1 MPGKGLAGKMKMH
14 YAEIASISLKV
25 FSRGPLKI
33 RNPFIKNILL
43 KHPLLRTLF
52 ELRGN
57 PRACVYTEPMWGLS
71 MNLCLPYATVYML
84 TFGIS
89 DLQVGIV
96 TSIYMFSQ
104 MIFAFLSG
112 VIIDKMGRRKSTVIF
127 DFLAWSLPCLIW
139 AFSQG
144 FWFFVVAAMLN
155 GMMKITT
162 VSWDCLLVEDAPRDK
177 ITHIY
182 SWVIIAGNLSALFAP
197 ISSIL
202 VAKLTLAPAIRIL
215 YINAFIIMTAKL
227 LILYKFSTETGV
239 GKIRREASRNM
250 SWREMLPGY
259 KSALRKIL
267 TSRGTKF
274 AIIISILI
282 EIVAMIGMTFWQIIA
297 SRRIGIPDT
306 LLPIF
311 PMARS
316 ILSIVL
322 FFTIIAR
329 INQTKLKWPLYGGFF
344 CSITGCILL
353 ISIADTGV
361 WGYVI
366 LSVSLV
372 FDALGGAVLGT
383 LRESL
388 VAIHVDPV
396 ERSGIM
402 ALLQTTVML
411 VSVPFG
417 YIGGLLSDIS
427 RILPF
432 VLNTALLLLGILATA
447 LFYRRSSI
455 SFTKECKG
463 HEI

>member
-1 MPGKGLAGKMKMH
+1 MKK
-14 YAEIASISLKV
+14 L
-25 FSRGPLKI
+25 
-33 RNPFIKNILL
+33 LL
-43 KHPLLRTLF
+43 KHKLMRTLI

-84 TFGIS
+84 TFGMG
-89 DLQVGIV
+89 DVQVGIV

-112 VIIDKMGRRKSTVIF
+112 AVIDKMGRRKSTAIF
-127 DFLAWSLPCLIW
+127 DFLAWSVPSLIW

-144 FWFFVVAAMLN
+144 FWFFVVAALLN
-155 GMMKITT
+155 GMMRITA
-162 VSWDCLLVEDAPRDK
+162 VSWDCLLVEDAPKDK

-182 SWVIIAGNLSALFAP
+182 SLVIIAANLSALFAP

-215 YINAFIIMTAKL
+215 YINAFVIMTAKI
-227 LILYKFSTETGV
+227 LILYKLSTETNV
-239 GKIRREASRNM
+239 GKIKREASSNM
-250 SWREMLPGY
+250 SWGQMLSGY
-259 KSALRKIL
+259 KSAFKKIL
-267 TSRGTKF
+267 ASQGTIF
-274 AIIISILI
+274 AIIISILV
-282 EIVAMIGMTFWQIIA
+282 EIVAMLGMTFWQIIA
-297 SRRIGIPDT
+297 SRRIGIPDE

-311 PMARS
+311 PMLRS
-316 ILSIVL
+316 VLSIFL
-322 FFTIIAR
+322 FFTVISHIK
-329 INQTKLKWPLYGGFF
+329 QTRMKWPLYGGFAS
-344 CSITGCILL
+344 SIIGSILL
-353 ISIADTGV
+353 ISITGNGV

-366 LSVSLV
+366 LSISLV
-372 FDALGGAVLGT
+372 FEALGGAVLAT

-417 YIGGLLSDIS
+417 YIGGVLSDIS

-432 VLNTALLLLGILATA
+432 VLSIALLLLGILATTM
-447 LFYRRSSI
+447 FYR
-455 SFTKECKG
+455 K
-463 HEI
+463 

>member
-1 MPGKGLAGKMKMH
+1 MKN
-14 YAEIASISLKV
+14 K
-25 FSRGPLKI
+25 
-33 RNPFIKNILL
+33 LL
-43 KHPLLRTLF
+43 QNKLLRTLI

-84 TFGIS
+84 AFGMNDI
-89 DLQVGIV
+89 QVGIV

-104 MIFAFLSG
+104 MICAFLSG
-112 VIIDKMGRRKSTVIF
+112 AIVDKLGRRKSTMIF

-144 FWFFVVAAMLN
+144 FWFFVVAALLN
-155 GMMKITT
+155 GTMKITT
-162 VSWDCLLVEDAPRDK
+162 VSWDCLLVEDAPKDK

-182 SWVIIAGNLSALFAP
+182 SWVMIAGNLSALFAP

-202 VAKLTLAPAIRIL
+202 VSQLTLIPAIRIL
-215 YINAFIIMTAKL
+215 YINAFIVMTAKL
-227 LILYKFSTETGV
+227 LILYKLSTETAV
-239 GKIRREASRNM
+239 GKIRREATRDM
-250 SWREMLPGY
+250 SWGEMMSGY
-259 KSALRKIL
+259 KGAFHKIIS
-267 TSRGTKF
+267 SRGTLF
-274 AIIISILI
+274 ALVISILV
-282 EIVAMIGMTFWQIIA
+282 EIVAMLGMTFWQIIA
-297 SRRIGIPDT
+297 SRRIGVPDT

-316 ILSIVL
+316 ILSIIL
-322 FFTIIAR
+322 FFTVIAH
-329 INQTKLKWPLYGGFF
+329 IKQSKLKWPLYGGFLS
-344 CSITGCILL
+344 SIISCLLL
-353 ISIADTGV
+353 ISITNTDVG
-361 WGYVI
+361 GYVI

-372 FDALGGAVLGT
+372 FEALGVAVLST

-388 VAIHVDPV
+388 VAIHVDHT

-411 VSVPFG
+411 ISVPFG

-432 VLNTALLLLGILATA
+432 VLSVILLLLGVLATSM
-447 LFYRRSSI
+447 FYRVTSK
-455 SFTKECKG
+455 KETV
-463 HEI
+463 I

>member
-1 MPGKGLAGKMKMH
+1 MKK
-14 YAEIASISLKV
+14 L
-25 FSRGPLKI
+25 LQ
-33 RNPFIKNILL
+33 KNQ
-43 KHPLLRTLF
+43 LLRTLA

-84 TFGIS
+84 ALGLN
-89 DLQVGIV
+89 DVQVGIV

-112 VIIDKMGRRKSTVIF
+112 AVIDKMGRRLSTAVF
-127 DFLAWSLPCLIW
+127 DFIAWSIPCLIW

-144 FWFFVVAAMLN
+144 FWFFVVAALLN
-155 GMMKITT
+155 GTMRIAT
-162 VSWDCLLVEDAPRDK
+162 VSWNCLLVEDAPKDK

-182 SWVIIAGNLSALFAP
+182 SGVVIAGNLSALFAP
-197 ISSIL
+197 ISSIM
-202 VAKLTLAPAIRIL
+202 VSKLTLVPAIRIL
-215 YINAFIIMTAKL
+215 YINAFVIMTLKL
-227 LILYKFSTETGV
+227 LILYKFSTETAM
-239 GKIRREASRNM
+239 GKIRRELSRDI
-250 SWREMLPGY
+250 SLVDMLSRY
-259 KSALRKIL
+259 KGALRKIID
-267 TSRGTKF
+267 SQGTLF
-274 AIIISILI
+274 AIIISVLV
-282 EIVAMIGMTFWQIIA
+282 EIVNMIGATFWQIIV
-297 SRRIGIPDT
+297 SRRIGVPDT

-322 FFTIIAR
+322 FFTVISHIK
-329 INQTKLKWPLYGGFF
+329 QTKLKWPLYGGFI
-344 CSITGCILL
+344 SSMLGSVLL
-353 ISIADTGV
+353 ISITNTGL
-361 WGYVI
+361 WGYVV
-366 LSVSLV
+366 LSVSLL

-388 VAIHVDPV
+388 VAIHADPE

-417 YIGGLLSDIS
+417 YIAGLLSDIS

-432 VLNTALLLLGILATA
+432 VLSIIMLMLGIMVTALYYHRFPLHKKLKIEESTEA
-447 LFYRRSSI
+447 
-455 SFTKECKG
+455 
-463 HEI
+463 

>member
-1 MPGKGLAGKMKMH
+1 M
-14 YAEIASISLKV
+14 
-25 FSRGPLKI
+25 
-33 RNPFIKNILL
+33 KNILM
-43 KHPLLRTLF
+43 KHQLLRTLI

-84 TFGIS
+84 TFGMS
-89 DLQVGIV
+89 DVQVGIII
-96 TSIYMFSQ
+96 SIYMFSQ

-112 VIIDKMGRRKSTVIF
+112 AIIDKMGRRKSTAVF

-144 FWFFVVAAMLN
+144 FWFFVVAALLN

-162 VSWDCLLVEDAPRDK
+162 VSWDCLLVEDAPKDK

-182 SWVIIAGNLSALFAP
+182 SWVMISANLSALFAP
-197 ISSIL
+197 ISSVL

-227 LILYKFSTETGV
+227 LILYRLSTETGV

-250 SWREMLPGY
+250 SWSEMLSRY

-267 TSRGTKF
+267 NSRGIMF
-274 AIIISILI
+274 AIVISILV
-282 EIVAMIGMTFWQIIA
+282 EIVAMLGMTFWQIIS

-322 FFTIIAR
+322 FFTVISHIK
-329 INQTKLKWPLYGGFF
+329 QTKLKWPLYGGFF
-344 CSITGCILL
+344 SSMVSCILL
-353 ISIADTGV
+353 ISITNTSM
-361 WGYVI
+361 WGYIV
-366 LSVSLV
+366 LSISLI
-372 FDALGGAVLGT
+372 FEALGFAVLNT

-388 VAIHVDPV
+388 VAINVDPV

-427 RILPF
+427 RTLPF
-432 VLNTALLLLGILATA
+432 VMSIALLLLGILATA
-447 LFYRRSSI
+447 IFYYQPSKHRGLK
-455 SFTKECKG
+455 T
-463 HEI
+463 

>member
-1 MPGKGLAGKMKMH
+1 MK
-14 YAEIASISLKV
+14 K
-25 FSRGPLKI
+25 F
-33 RNPFIKNILL
+33 LL
-43 KHPLLRTLF
+43 KHKLLRTLV

-84 TFGIS
+84 TFGIT
-89 DLQVGIV
+89 DVQVGII

-112 VIIDKMGRRKSTVIF
+112 AIIDKMGRRKSTMVF

-144 FWFFVVAAMLN
+144 FWFFVVAAVLN

-162 VSWDCLLVEDAPRDK
+162 VSWDCLLVEDAPKDK

-182 SWVIIAGNLSALFAP
+182 SWVIISGNLSALFAP
-197 ISSIL
+197 ISSVL
-202 VAKLTLAPAIRIL
+202 VARLTLAPAIRIL

-227 LILYKFSTETGV
+227 IILYKLSTETKV
-239 GKIRREASRNM
+239 GKIRREATRNK
-250 SWREMLPGY
+250 SWGEMLSGY
-259 KSALRKIL
+259 KSALHKIL
-267 TSRGTKF
+267 VSRGTKF
-274 AIIISILI
+274 AIVISILV
-282 EIVAMIGMTFWQIIA
+282 EIVGMLWMTFWQIIA
-297 SRRIGIPDT
+297 SRRIGVPDV

-316 ILSIVL
+316 ILSIIL
-322 FFTIIAR
+322 FFTVISHIK
-329 INQTKLKWPLYGGFF
+329 QTKLKWPLYGGFA
-344 CSITGCILL
+344 STIISCILL
-353 ISIADTGV
+353 ITIKNTGV
-361 WGYVI
+361 WGYII
-366 LSVSLV
+366 LSLSLI
-372 FDALGGAVLGT
+372 FEALGVAVLGT

-388 VAIHVDPV
+388 VAIHVDAT

-432 VLNTALLLLGILATA
+432 ILSITLLCMGILVTA
-447 LFYRRSSI
+447 FFYRKRSAVLRS
-455 SFTKECKG
+455 G
-463 HEI
+463 V

>member
-1 MPGKGLAGKMKMH
+1 
-14 YAEIASISLKV
+14 
-25 FSRGPLKI
+25 
-33 RNPFIKNILL
+33 
-43 KHPLLRTLF
+43 
-52 ELRGN
+52 LRGN

-84 TFGIS
+84 TFGLS
-89 DLQVGIV
+89 DVQVGIV

-112 VIIDKMGRRKSTVIF
+112 AIIDKMGRRKSTAIF

-144 FWFFVVAAMLN
+144 FWFFVVAALFN
-155 GMMKITT
+155 GMMKITA
-162 VSWDCLLVEDAPRDK
+162 VSWDCLLVEDAPKDK

-182 SWVIIAGNLSALFAP
+182 SWVIISGNLSALFAP

-227 LILYKFSTETGV
+227 LILYKFSTETAV
-239 GKIRREASRNM
+239 GKIRREATRNM
-250 SWREMLPGY
+250 SWVEMLSGY
-259 KSALRKIL
+259 KNALRKIQN
-267 TSRGTKF
+267 SRGMVF
-274 AIIISILI
+274 AIIISILV
-282 EIVAMIGMTFWQIIA
+282 EIAAMIGMTFWQIIA

-316 ILSIVL
+316 ILSIFL
-322 FFTIIAR
+322 FFTVISR
-329 INQTKLKWPLYGGFF
+329 IRQSKLKWPLYGGFLS
-344 CSITGCILL
+344 SIIGCILL
-353 ISIADTGV
+353 ISITNAGV

-366 LSVSLV
+366 LSISLI
-372 FDALGGAVLGT
+372 FEALGMAVLST

-388 VAIHVDPV
+388 VAIHADRT
-396 ERSGIM
+396 ERSVIM

-427 RILPF
+427 RVLPF
-432 VLNTALLLLGILATA
+432 VLSIALLMAGMLATA
-447 LFYRRSSI
+447 VFYRKSQVNRES
-455 SFTKECKG
+455 EG
-463 HEI
+463 DVLLDL

>member
-1 MPGKGLAGKMKMH
+1 
-14 YAEIASISLKV
+14 
-25 FSRGPLKI
+25 
-33 RNPFIKNILL
+33 
-43 KHPLLRTLF
+43 
-52 ELRGN
+52 
-57 PRACVYTEPMWGLS
+57 

-84 TFGIS
+84 TFGLS
-89 DLQVGIV
+89 DVQVGIV

-112 VIIDKMGRRKSTVIF
+112 AIIDKMGRRKSTAIF

-144 FWFFVVAAMLN
+144 FWFFVVAALFN
-155 GMMKITT
+155 GMMKITA
-162 VSWDCLLVEDAPRDK
+162 VSWDCLLVEDAPKDK

-182 SWVIIAGNLSALFAP
+182 SWVIISGNLSALFAP

-227 LILYKFSTETGV
+227 LILYKFSTETAV
-239 GKIRREASRNM
+239 GKIRREATRNM
-250 SWREMLPGY
+250 SWVEMLSGY
-259 KSALRKIL
+259 KNALRKIQN
-267 TSRGTKF
+267 SRGMVF
-274 AIIISILI
+274 AIIISILV
-282 EIVAMIGMTFWQIIA
+282 EIAAMIGMTFWQIIA

-316 ILSIVL
+316 ILSIFL
-322 FFTIIAR
+322 FFTVISR
-329 INQTKLKWPLYGGFF
+329 IRQSKLKWPLYGGFLS
-344 CSITGCILL
+344 SIIGCILL
-353 ISIADTGV
+353 ISITNAGV

-366 LSVSLV
+366 LSISLI
-372 FDALGGAVLGT
+372 FEALGMAVLNT

-388 VAIHVDPV
+388 VAIHADRT
-396 ERSGIM
+396 ERSVIM

-427 RILPF
+427 RVLPF
-432 VLNTALLLLGILATA
+432 VLSIALLMAGMLATA
-447 LFYRRSSI
+447 VFYRKSQVNRES
-455 SFTKECKG
+455 EG
-463 HEI
+463 DVLLDL

>member
-1 MPGKGLAGKMKMH
+1 MK
-14 YAEIASISLKV
+14 
-25 FSRGPLKI
+25 KI
-33 RNPFIKNILL
+33 LM
-43 KHPLLRTLF
+43 KHQLLRTLI

-57 PRACVYTEPMWGLS
+57 PRACVLTEPMWGLS

-84 TFGIS
+84 TFGMN
-89 DLQVGIV
+89 DVQVGIV

-104 MIFAFLSG
+104 MICAFLSG
-112 VIIDKMGRRKSTVIF
+112 AIVDKMGRRKSTAIF
-127 DFLAWSLPCLIW
+127 DFLAWSVPCLIW

-144 FWFFVVAAMLN
+144 FWFFVVAALLN

-162 VSWDCLLVEDAPRDK
+162 VSWDCLLVEDAPKDK

-182 SWVIIAGNLSALFAP
+182 SWIIISGNLSALFAP

-202 VAKLTLAPAIRIL
+202 VSKLTLAPAIRIL
-215 YINAFIIMTAKL
+215 YINAFIVMTAKL

-239 GKIRREASRNM
+239 GKIRREESRNM
-250 SWREMLPGY
+250 SWGEMLAGY
-259 KSALRKIL
+259 KSALRKIIN
-267 TSRGTKF
+267 SCGTIF
-274 AIIISILI
+274 AIIISILV
-282 EIVAMIGMTFWQIIA
+282 EIVGMLGMTFWQIIA

-316 ILSIVL
+316 ILAILL
-322 FFTIIAR
+322 FFTVVSR
-329 INQTKLKWPLYGGFF
+329 IQQTRLKWPLYGGFIS
-344 CSITGCILL
+344 SIIGCILL
-353 ISIADTGV
+353 ISISDAGV

-372 FDALGGAVLGT
+372 FEALGGAVLNT

-427 RILPF
+427 RVLPF
-432 VLNTALLLLGILATA
+432 VLSIALLLLGILATT
-447 LFYRRSSI
+447 LFYRRTSG
-455 SFTKECKG
+455 T
-463 HEI
+463 